1 MAGMPPQ
8 MGPQGPQGPTMDP
21 STLMTLLA
29 ALQAGKG
36 QIPPTGD
43 GAKAGQASLQAILPM
58 LLKMIQMQGQG
69 GMPGGPPGGGQ
80 PGQPQLG
87 GPQGQ
92 PQPGAQAQP
101 RPGMP
106 PGGGQAAQQPQPQ
119 VSPQVMSM
127 IQLFKMLGPALRGSG

>member
-1 MAGMPPQ
+1 
-8 MGPQGPQGPTMDP
+8 
-21 STLMTLLA
+21 MTLLA

-36 QIPPTGD
+36 QIPATGD

-69 GMPGGPPGGGQ
+69 GMPGGGGQ
-80 PGQPQLG
+80 PQPGQA
-87 GPQGQ
+87 
-92 PQPGAQAQP
+92 QPGAQAQP
-101 RPGMP
+101 RPGTP
-106 PGGGQAAQQPQPQ
+106 AGGQQAQQAQPQ